1 MTPTKGTM
9 DRRGGEETPFTITY
23 TGSQPTEPLVATLV
37 VLLPNDN
44 FQWTFKFQV
53 SPP

>member
-1 MTPTKGTM
+1 MTPEKGTM
-9 DRRGGEETPFTITY
+9 DRRGGEETVFKITY
-23 TGSQPTEPLVATLV
+23 TGPQPTEPVYATLV

-44 FQWTFKFQV
+44 FQWTFKFQL